1 MKLYAYPPSPRAFKV
16 LALANYLG
24 LDYEFKLV
32 DLTKG
37 EHLRPEFV
45 ALNPNARMP
54 VLEDDG
60 FVLWESNAILQYLAA
75 LKPDSGLLPADLR
88 PRADVTRWQFWESA
102 NWDPACST
110 IGFERVVK
118 KFLGL
123 GAPDPAEVARGEQLF
138 ARSAPVLDA
147 SLKGR
152 RFITGDHLTVAD
164 FSLGAW
170 LNVADVADYP
180 IEPYSEI
187 RRWYGSLIEMPR
199 WRETIVMPPVGR
211 VAT

>member
-24 LDYEFKLV
+24 LDYEFRLV

-37 EHLRPEFV
+37 EHLRPEFA

-54 VLEDDG
+54 VLEDNG

-75 LKPDSGLLPADLR
+75 LKPDNGLLPADLR
-88 PRADVTRWQFWESA
+88 PRADVTRWQFWERA

-123 GAPDPAEVARGEQLF
+123 GAPDAAEVARGEQLV

-180 IEPYSEI
+180 IAPYSEI
-187 RRWYGSLIEMPR
+187 RRWYASLIEIPH
-199 WRETIVMPPVGR
+199 WRET
-211 VAT
+211 

>member
-16 LALANYLG
+16 LALANYLD

-37 EHLRPEFV
+37 EHLRPEFA
-45 ALNPNARMP
+45 ALNPKARMP

-75 LKPDSGLLPADLR
+75 LKPDSGLLPDDLR

-110 IGFERVVK
+110 IGFERRFNQALQIDDEDEFVRCM
-118 KFLGL
+118 LQNIPTPPPDAATIRAINQGL
-123 GAPDPAEVARGEQLF
+123 Q
-138 ARSAPVLDA
+138 
-147 SLKGR
+147 K
-152 RFITGDHLTVAD
+152 I
-164 FSLGAW
+164 
-170 LNVADVADYP
+170 
-180 IEPYSEI
+180 
-187 RRWYGSLIEMPR
+187 
-199 WRETIVMPPVGR
+199 
-211 VAT
+211 